1 MPDKNHDTMDK
12 NWLAGR
18 LDMKEAIYEK
28 LKDMIMRRDFTPNER
43 IDAAEIA
50 EKFGISR
57 TPVRDALNMLDAE
70 GFIKTVPR
78 QGIYVKGIYRQDL
91 IELFQYREMVE
102 LFALDTG
109 FDALIKDLKDISADI
124 HRFETFLISE
134 NYDGYQVMDS
144 DIKLHKTIVASTR
157 NKVIMD
163 YYDKV
168 NGHVQMARAYY
179 LQDLQRIKQAHLE
192 HKSFLQALEEGDKE
206 GAKLHLKQH
215 LEQTLANLLTI
226 IDIYKVF

>member
-1 MPDKNHDTMDK
+1 MRNSQEMPDKQ
-12 NWLAGR
+12 WLAGR
-18 LDMKEAIYEK
+18 QDMKEAVYEK
-28 LKDMIMRRDFTPNER
+28 LKEMIMKRDFTPNER

-109 FDALIKDLKDISADI
+109 FESLRGGAKDLSAVV
-124 HRFETFLISE
+124 HRFETFLETAS
-134 NYDGYQVMDS
+134 YDGSQVMDA
-144 DIKLHKTIVASTR
+144 DIQLHKAIVASTR
-157 NKVIMD
+157 NKVIID
-163 YYDKV
+163 SYDKA

-192 HKSFLQALEEGDKE
+192 HQSVLHALEEGDKE
-206 GAKLHLKQH
+206 GAKLQLKRH
-215 LEQTLANLLTI
+215 LEQTLANLLAI

>member
-1 MPDKNHDTMDK
+1 MRNSLESTVHERLT
-12 NWLAGR
+12 GR
-18 LDMKEAIYEK
+18 QDMKEAIYEK
-28 LKDMIMRRDFTPNER
+28 LKEMIMKRDFTPNER

-50 EKFGISR
+50 ERFGISR

-102 LFALDTG
+102 LFALEAG
-109 FDALIKDLKDISADI
+109 FELLRADAKEIASAVD
-124 HRFETFLISE
+124 RFETFLESDT
-134 NYDGYQVMDS
+134 YDGSQVMDA
-144 DIKLHKTIVASTR
+144 DIQLHRAIVASTR
-157 NKVIMD
+157 NRVIID

-179 LQDLQRIKQAHLE
+179 LQDLLRIKQAHLE
-192 HKSFLQALEEGDKE
+192 HRSLLQALEEGDKE
-206 GAKLHLKQH
+206 EAKLQLKRH
-215 LEQTLANLLTI
+215 LEQTLANLLAI